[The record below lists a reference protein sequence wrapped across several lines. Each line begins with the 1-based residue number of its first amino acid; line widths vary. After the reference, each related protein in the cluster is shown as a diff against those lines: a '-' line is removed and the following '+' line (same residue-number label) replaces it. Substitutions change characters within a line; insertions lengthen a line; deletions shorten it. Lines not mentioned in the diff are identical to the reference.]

1 MDVSYQFLVLIG
13 HPGSRNQGE
22 VTADEE
28 VKETRETIKTIKKNF
43 GLNLQD
49 HWKPV
54 SAPVWKICVTA

>member
-22 VTADEE
+22 VTADGE

-54 SAPVWKICVTA
+54 SAPV